1 MRKMSTMMKHA
12 AALGLAASM
21 CLSFVSC
28 EDKLEGYTMT
38 DGYLVNENATAMVVI
53 LGKHANAMEIPADAY
68 DQIEDML
75 DDVVYGGYISAIIV
89 DGDPT
94 KIDIVDDKDFFAQDA
109 RNTSVALDRI
119 EKRKTEIRNVLE
131 SLPDVADSEEVDL
144 LAAIREATNVLSGSD
159 ASDAANKRI
168 VIVDTGISTT
178 GDLNFY
184 EHDYSSV
191 TKPDIQKDIM
201 PTLTAREGMNI
212 LPDLSNIDVT
222 FIGTND
228 GLAEVASPQKAE
240 TTDKKYIK
248 QLWTEVITACNA
260 KSYEHKAAAGWS
272 IENEYTEDKE
282 SIFKFVSP
290 VMFAHESIYVTAEGS
305 DYDPD
310 AEPNFPNPPVVEV
323 KLASEMVGFKEGSG
337 EYKNPDNTERIL
349 RPYAEQLKEF
359 FAAYPEQKIWI
370 AGTTAGVDRG
380 DGEDQRISSERAEA
394 VKNTLVEFGVPA
406 DKLLTISLGCEFP
419 WKANEEQ
426 NGEWKTE
433 LAQENRTVVIFSVTE
448 NTVAGSENYYKQL
461 KEAYEK
467 GELMEQT
474 MIRFKELNNQ

>member
-1 MRKMSTMMKHA
+1 MKKISMLIKHIT
-12 AALGLAASM
+12 ALSLAAFMS
-21 CLSFVSC
+21 LSFVSC
-28 EDKLEGYTMT
+28 EEKLEGYTKVN
-38 DGYLVNENATAMVVI
+38 GYLVNENATAMVVL
-53 LGKHANAMEIPADAY
+53 LGKHANAMEIPEDAY

-75 DDVVYGGYISAIIV
+75 DDVVYGGYICAIVV

-94 KIDIVDDKDFFAQDA
+94 KIEIADDREFFAENA
-109 RNTSVALDRI
+109 RNTSVAINRI
-119 EKRKTEIRNVLE
+119 EKRKSEIRDVIEN
-131 SLPDVADSEEVDL
+131 LPDVADSEEVDL

-159 ASDAANKRI
+159 AADVANKRI

-184 EHDYSSV
+184 DHDYSNV
-191 TKPDIQKDIM
+191 TKPDIQKDVM
-201 PTLTAREGMNI
+201 PTLTNREGMNI
-212 LPDLSNIDVT
+212 LPDLSGIDVT
-222 FIGTND
+222 FIGTID
-228 GLAEVASPQKAE
+228 GLAEVAFPQEAE

-248 QLWTEVITACNA
+248 QLWTEIITACNA
-260 KSYEHKAAAGWS
+260 KSYEHKVAAGWS
-272 IENEYTEDKE
+272 TENEYTEDKE

-290 VMFAHESIYVTAEGS
+290 VMFTHESIYVTAEGS

-323 KLASEMVGFKEGSG
+323 KLTSQMVGFTESSS
-337 EYKNPDNTERIL
+337 EYRNPENTEKLL
-349 RPYAEQLKEF
+349 RPYAEQLKRF
-359 FAAYPEQKIWI
+359 FEEYPEQKIWI

-380 DGEDQRISSERAEA
+380 DGVDQRLSSERAEA

-406 DKLLTISLGCEFP
+406 DNLLTIGLGCEFP

-448 NTVAGSENYYKQL
+448 NTVADSENYYKQL

-467 GELMEQT
+467 GELMDET
-474 MIRFKELNNQ
+474 MVRFGELV